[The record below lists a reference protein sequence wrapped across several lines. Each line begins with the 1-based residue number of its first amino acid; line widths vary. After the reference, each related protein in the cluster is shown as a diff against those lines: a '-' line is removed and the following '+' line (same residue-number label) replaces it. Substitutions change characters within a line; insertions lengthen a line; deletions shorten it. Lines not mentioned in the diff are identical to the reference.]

1 MGIVTNSPIWL
12 TGNPDADRM
21 LTEDDNALLIG
32 MILDQQVPMEK
43 AFSGPL
49 VIAQRMG
56 GTLDVAAIAATDEQ
70 EFVALCSRPPAI
82 HRFPASMA
90 KRVHQ
95 CCQVLVKRY
104 DGQAAN
110 VWRNAPDGTAIK
122 AALESLPGFGADKAA
137 IFTAVLGKRRGVTP
151 PGWQEAAGYYGEPG
165 TYRSVADIVDQDSL
179 AQVRETKQQVKAA
192 ARAKAVS

>member
-1 MGIVTNSPIWL
+1 MRAMSNAPMWVT
-12 TGNPDADRM
+12 GDAEADRL

-56 GTLDVAAIAATDEQ
+56 GALDVAAIAASDE
-70 EFVALCSRPPAI
+70 EDFVALCSRPPAI

-90 KRVHQ
+90 KRVRQ
-95 CCQVLVKRY
+95 CCQVLMERY

-110 VWRNAPDGTAIK
+110 VWRDAPTGAAVK
-122 AALESLPGFGADKAA
+122 AALASLPGFGADKAA
-137 IFTAVLGKRRGVTP
+137 IFTAVLGKRRGIAP
-151 PGWQEAAGYYGEPG
+151 PGWREAAGYYGEQG
-165 TYRSVADIVDQDSL
+165 TYRSVADIVDADSL
-179 AQVRETKQQVKAA
+179 RRVRETKQQAKAA
-192 ARAKAVS
+192 ARAAAAS